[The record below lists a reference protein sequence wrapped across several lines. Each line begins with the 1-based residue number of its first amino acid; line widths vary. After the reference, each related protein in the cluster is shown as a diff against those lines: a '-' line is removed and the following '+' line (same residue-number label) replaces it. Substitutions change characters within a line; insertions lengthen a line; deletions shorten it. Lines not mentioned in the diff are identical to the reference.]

1 MCNVSRTVFGGIKV
15 FSSRVRLGG
24 RLTDGS
30 VWLLTFE
37 LEELDLDVLLFFSPC
52 DYWPQARMRPDR
64 PRLTSWQLHTSVFVS
79 FFNSRPSSPSTDST
93 FISLADTLA
102 DFGRRY
108 SSDTPAKQG
117 RPTGFSLCRAA
128 VSVHSA
134 EVSNYNSCLPSSD
147 ISVIALQTNIWDG
160 GRGLPKTTAAR
171 AKI

>member
-1 MCNVSRTVFGGIKV
+1 MCNVSRTVFWGIKV
-15 FSSRVRLGG
+15 FSSCVRLGG

-37 LEELDLDVLLFFSPC
+37 LEELELDVLLFFSPC

-108 SSDTPAKQG
+108 SSDGPAK
-117 RPTGFSLCRAA
+117 TGPAEVFSALPCA
-128 VSVHSA
+128 VSVHSV

-147 ISVIALQTNIWDG
+147 VSVIACKLTFE
-160 GRGLPKTTAAR
+160 TAVGDCQR
-171 AKI
+171 QQ